1 MKREPNS
8 GSFKKG
14 EGGRPKGARNKF
26 SKAVV
31 EEFADDWEKNGKEA
45 IEDMRRNNPDA
56 YVKTAVSLVPKDL
69 DVKHYG
75 DLTVN
80 VVQYSDDDDDDD

>member
-8 GSFKKG
+8 GSFNKG
-14 EGGRPKGARNKF
+14 QGGRPKGARNKF

-31 EEFADDWEKNGKEA
+31 EQFAANWAKNGEQA
-45 IEDMRRNNPDA
+45 IEDMRKNNPDA

-69 DVKHYG
+69 DIKHTG
-75 DLTVN
+75 N
-80 VVQYSDDDDDDD
+80 INISVVDYQDDDD